1 MLQIL
6 VERIMKKEIKP
17 IRTEAE
23 YKEALKNLQEVFFA
37 EEGTPEFDRAEI
49 LGILIENYESKYYP
63 IEDPDPIEAIKY
75 LMEENNMNQND
86 LGEILGGKSK
96 ASLILNKK
104 RALSIS
110 MIRNLH
116 KKLKIPLDVLF
127 MEYPIASYILFI
139 ATFLVAFF

>member
-1 MLQIL
+1 
-6 VERIMKKEIKP
+6 MKKEIKP
-17 IRTEAE
+17 IRTEAD
-23 YKEALKNLQEVFFA
+23 YNGALKELQKVFFA
-37 EEGTPEFDRAEI
+37 EQGTPEFDRAEI
-49 LGILIENYESKYYP
+49 LGILIEKYESKHYP

-75 LMEENNMNQND
+75 LMEENSMNQND

-96 ASLILNKK
+96 ASLILNRK

-110 MIRNLH
+110 MIRNLN